1 MRSPVAQIRRSAG
14 LLIFRR
20 DGGRVEV
27 LLGHM
32 GGPFWARKQ
41 EHAWSLPKGEHGPD
55 EPARDAAA
63 REFAEETSLPVPP
76 GEWLDLGSVRQSG
89 GKEVTAWAIEG
100 DLDAAAAAS
109 NTVELEWPRG
119 SGRRV
124 TFPEMDR
131 FAWVDVATAR
141 ELLVTA
147 QAAFLDRLAERLTS
161 SG

>member
-1 MRSPVAQIRRSAG
+1 M
-14 LLIFRR
+14 
-20 DGGRVEV
+20 
-27 LLGHM
+27 
-32 GGPFWARKQ
+32 
-41 EHAWSLPKGEHGPD
+41 
-55 EPARDAAA
+55 
-63 REFAEETSLPVPP
+63 PP
-76 GEWLDLGSVRQSG
+76 GEWVDLGSVRQSG
-89 GKEVTAWAIEG
+89 GKEVTAWAVEG

-147 QAAFLDRLAERLTS
+147 QAAFLDRLVERLTS

>member
-1 MRSPVAQIRRSAG
+1 
-14 LLIFRR
+14 LLVFRHA
-20 DGGRVEV
+20 GGRVEV

-41 EHAWSLPKGEHGPD
+41 EHAWSLPKGEYGAD

-89 GKEVTAWAIEG
+89 AKEVTAWAVEG
-100 DLDAAAAAS
+100 DLDAAAAES
-109 NTVELEWPRG
+109 NTVDLEWPRG

-147 QAAFLDRLAERLTS
+147 QAAFLDRLADRLTS